1 MEAQKNLATSIKSVA
16 SNVNSYFW
24 RLSGDKPNSL
34 CKLLSIQEE
43 ELKAIPRLCE
53 IYRGKNDNFNKN
65 KFEEF
70 VNMLS
75 SSGGWTKVK
84 IKKSN
89 EHFILIGDH
98 GTACELP
105 KMLYDGEGELISPP
119 IPDVHF
125 RALRT
130 RDQFRDCWISD
141 RTPTKKMTT
150 SP

>member
-1 MEAQKNLATSIKSVA
+1 MEAQQTLATSIKSVA

-24 RLSGDKPNSL
+24 RLSGDEPNSL

-43 ELKAIPRLCE
+43 ELKVILRLCE

-75 SSGGWTKVK
+75 SGGWTKVK

-89 EHFILIGDH
+89 EHFILIRDH
-98 GTACELP
+98 GTASELP
-105 KMLYDGEGELISPP
+105 KMLYNGEGELISPP
-119 IPDVHF
+119 IRDVHF
-125 RALRT
+125 
-130 RDQFRDCWISD
+130 
-141 RTPTKKMTT
+141 
-150 SP
+150 

>member
-1 MEAQKNLATSIKSVA
+1 MHCTEAQKKLATSIKSVA
-16 SNVNSYFW
+16 TNVNSYFW

-43 ELKAIPRLCE
+43 ELKVILRLCE
-53 IYRGKNDNFNKN
+53 IYRGKNDNFNKI

-70 VNMLS
+70 VNML

-89 EHFILIGDH
+89 KHFILIGNH

-105 KMLYDGEGELISPP
+105 KMLYNGVGS
-119 IPDVHF
+119 
-125 RALRT
+125 
-130 RDQFRDCWISD
+130 
-141 RTPTKKMTT
+141 
-150 SP
+150 